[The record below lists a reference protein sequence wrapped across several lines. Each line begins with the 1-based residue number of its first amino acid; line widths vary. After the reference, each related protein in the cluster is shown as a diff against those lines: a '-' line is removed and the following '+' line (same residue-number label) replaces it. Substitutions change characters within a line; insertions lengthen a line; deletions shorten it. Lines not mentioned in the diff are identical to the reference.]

1 MTEPTITCP
10 KCQGE
15 IKLTESLASPLVE
28 QTRRAFA
35 EQLSAKDAQIAK
47 VQAEIAAEK
56 TRLEAQRRGIDATLA
71 TRLDAER
78 KKIIQDEA
86 ERAKRAM
93 ALDIEDK
100 DRQVAELSE
109 ALKAREEKLR
119 ASQAAEAEMLKT
131 KRELDDK
138 LREFDLKVQQQVN
151 EALETVRSSAKREA
165 EESLTLKV
173 RERDTQIASMQQ
185 TIEQLKQKAE
195 QGSQQLQGE
204 AQELMLE
211 DTLRA
216 RFPFDSIEPVSKGE
230 FGGDVLQR
238 VVSASGQVCGSI
250 LWETKRTKAWTDGWL
265 TKLKGDQRA
274 AKADLGLIVSHALPK
289 DIDTFGY
296 LDGVWVTSPKCAVP
310 VAISLR
316 ESLIL
321 MSGVRAASEGQQT
334 KSALMYEYLTGPRFR
349 HRIEAIV
356 ERFSEMQE
364 DLASERKATMKR
376 WSKREQQLHAVL
388 DSTAGLYGDLQGIAG
403 RSMIEIE
410 ALETP
415 LLETLAEDD

>member
-1 MTEPTITCP
+1 M
-10 KCQGE
+10 
-15 IKLTESLASPLVE
+15 
-28 QTRRAFA
+28 
-35 EQLSAKDAQIAK
+35 SAKDAQIAK
-47 VQAEIAAEK
+47 VLGEIASEK
-56 TRLEAQRRGIDATLA
+56 AQLEAQRQGIDATLA

-78 KKIIQDEA
+78 KKIIQEET
-86 ERAKRAM
+86 ERAKRAV

-100 DRQVAELSE
+100 DRQMAELGE
-109 ALKAREEKLR
+109 ALKAREEKLK
-119 ASQAAEAEMLKT
+119 ASQAAEAEMLKM
-131 KRELDDK
+131 KRQLDDK
-138 LREFDLKVQQQVN
+138 LREVDLNVQQQVN
-151 EALETVRSSAKREA
+151 AALETVRSNAKLEA

-238 VVSASGQVCGSI
+238 VVSTSGQDCGSI
-250 LWETKRTKAWTDGWL
+250 LWETKRTKSWTDGWL
-265 TKLKGDQRA
+265 AKLKGDQRA
-274 AKADLGLIVSHALPK
+274 AKADLSLIVSHALPK
-289 DIDTFGY
+289 GIDTFGY
-296 LDGVWVTSPKCAVP
+296 MDGVWVTSPKCAVP
-310 VAISLR
+310 VAVSLR

-321 MSGVRAASEGQQT
+321 MSGVKSAGEGQQT
-334 KSALMYEYLTGPRFR
+334 KSALMYDYLTGPRFR

-376 WSKREQQLHAVL
+376 WSKREQQLHTVL
-388 DSTAGLYGDLQGIAG
+388 DSAAGLYGDLQGIAG
-403 RSMIEIE
+403 KSMIEIE

-415 LLETLAEDD
+415 LLEVSAEDD